1 MKNFGKLSCEFG
13 AYFNQKLVINLP
25 TSYCTKGDHY
35 YILRRSV
42 QNLGIMV
49 LRSRAAV
56 WFFSPEKWYFVTKI
70 VLTHCE
76 KKLFLWSR
84 KSRGWKSR
92 ICKIF
97 ENTWTI
103 FSNNFRTISGNRML
117 FWPVPGDFSHL
128 KR

>member
-42 QNLGIMV
+42 QNIGIMV

-56 WFFSPEKWYFVTKI
+56 WFFS
-70 VLTHCE
+70 LE
-76 KKLFLWSR
+76 KKETLAQEAF
-84 KSRGWKSR
+84 
-92 ICKIF
+92 
-97 ENTWTI
+97 
-103 FSNNFRTISGNRML
+103 
-117 FWPVPGDFSHL
+117 
-128 KR
+128 

>member
-70 VLTHCE
+70 VLTYCE
-76 KKLFLWSR
+76 KN
-84 KSRGWKSR
+84 
-92 ICKIF
+92 C
-97 ENTWTI
+97 
-103 FSNNFRTISGNRML
+103 FSDQKVKGQNNFWGNRML
-117 FWPVPGDFSHL
+117 F
-128 KR
+128 

>member
-56 WFFSPEKWYFVTKI
+56 WFFS
-70 VLTHCE
+70 LE
-76 KKLFLWSR
+76 KKGNISTMKRFDRITSDLETFL
-84 KSRGWKSR
+84 
-92 ICKIF
+92 
-97 ENTWTI
+97 
-103 FSNNFRTISGNRML
+103 NFHRTI
-117 FWPVPGDFSHL
+117 VCC
-128 KR
+128 